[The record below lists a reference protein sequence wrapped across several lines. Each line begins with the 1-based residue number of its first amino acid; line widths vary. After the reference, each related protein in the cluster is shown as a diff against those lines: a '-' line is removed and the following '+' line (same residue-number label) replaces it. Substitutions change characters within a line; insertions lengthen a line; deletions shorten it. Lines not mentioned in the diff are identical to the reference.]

1 MVREAGDAQAG
12 LRLARSQFLDMA
24 ILDIDLQ
31 GRSGTD
37 FFGDLKRAS
46 ANLRI
51 LVLSM
56 FPEEHNAVRI
66 FQSGGNGYLR
76 KNADPKEVVHAVKM
90 ILDGEEYVS
99 ETVAQQFH

>member
-1 MVREAGDAQAG
+1 MVNEAGDAQAA
-12 LRLARSQFLDMA
+12 LRFTQNQSLDMG

-37 FFGDLKRAS
+37 FLGDLKRAS

-51 LVLSM
+51 LVQSM

-66 FQSGGNGYLR
+66 FQSGGNDYFK
-76 KNADPKEVVHAVKM
+76 KNADLKEVVHAVKM
-90 ILDGEEYVS
+90 ILDGEEHVS